1 MAIPDIDF
9 EGGSS
14 NVDNNVT
21 NQTPDNNG
29 NPANNQEDVT
39 NLNGAEVV
47 DINDKNTTTTP
58 EDNTNKGDGGNDN
71 PSTGELAEGDE
82 LEYDG
87 QVYKVDANGNIVDN
101 KGNIFKEAKD
111 VKEWLKSVDVADE
124 KDIQTLDVA
133 SIRDALGFEITD
145 EDGKPIEFTNDVN
158 GVKSLVDSVIDI
170 RSKELQEAAINRLY
184 QDNPLL
190 KQFQDYVQLNGTS
203 RGFGEIPDRSG
214 IQLDKDNKAQ
224 QIAVIKMAAKEFG
237 NKSLN
242 DNYIKYL
249 DDSGSL
255 FAEAQ
260 TQLAALVEKDNNYRK
275 NIEEEAARQRE
286 EQLNEMKEYWGR
298 VNSLITSRNIG
309 GYKIPESFTKEVDGK
324 KIVVTPNDFY
334 KYVSTPI
341 QREDGSSSTDY
352 QRDLNNLSD
361 EEYLNREMLDAW
373 LMFTG
378 GTYKDLIDMAVK
390 EDEVRR
396 LKLKAKEVR
405 SAKSVKIIT
414 KPNKKTSV
422 DDIILS

>member
-87 QVYKVDANGNIVDN
+87 QVYKVDANGNIIDN

-190 KQFQDYVQLNGTS
+190 KQFQDYVQLN
-203 RGFGEIPDRSG
+203 
-214 IQLDKDNKAQ
+214 
-224 QIAVIKMAAKEFG
+224 
-237 NKSLN
+237 
-242 DNYIKYL
+242 
-249 DDSGSL
+249 
-255 FAEAQ
+255 
-260 TQLAALVEKDNNYRK
+260 
-275 NIEEEAARQRE
+275 
-286 EQLNEMKEYWGR
+286 
-298 VNSLITSRNIG
+298 
-309 GYKIPESFTKEVDGK
+309 
-324 KIVVTPNDFY
+324 
-334 KYVSTPI
+334 
-341 QREDGSSSTDY
+341 
-352 QRDLNNLSD
+352 
-361 EEYLNREMLDAW
+361 
-373 LMFTG
+373 
-378 GTYKDLIDMAVK
+378 
-390 EDEVRR
+390 
-396 LKLKAKEVR
+396 
-405 SAKSVKIIT
+405 
-414 KPNKKTSV
+414 
-422 DDIILS
+422 